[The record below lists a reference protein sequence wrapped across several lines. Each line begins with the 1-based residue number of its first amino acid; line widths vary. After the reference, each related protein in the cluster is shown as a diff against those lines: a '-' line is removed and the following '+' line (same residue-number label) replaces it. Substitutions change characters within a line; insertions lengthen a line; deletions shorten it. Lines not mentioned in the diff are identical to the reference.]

1 MFCLRAMT
9 GAIILFDH
17 VAPEGAFGRRSSIN
31 VKSNAA
37 AHSSS
42 SHLFSSFFS
51 RQIKAAVT
59 VLKGYT
65 NSPTDGLLN
74 ALRFTTIH
82 LNDSETP
89 NTIKQLLNWDFVM
102 FFFFLLLYGCFL
114 LLGLFFFYPS
124 FSSLQTK
131 HKKKKTKKK
140 MSFPHKILETYTNCN
155 CQKKKYSLFFSFFSL
170 FFFWLFLYLLFV
182 YIYVVAFLC
191 FQTKKKKKQGTQ
203 KKH

>member
-1 MFCLRAMT
+1 MSFSVGKLVDFQWKLGVAVKSNNCKNLGSPFVSILVRVADANNKIQTQTIEMT
-9 GAIILFDH
+9 ISQFQ
-17 VAPEGAFGRRSSIN
+17 VSFGRRSSIN

-89 NTIKQLLNWDFVM
+89 NTIKQLLN
-102 FFFFLLLYGCFL
+102 
-114 LLGLFFFYPS
+114 
-124 FSSLQTK
+124 
-131 HKKKKTKKK
+131 
-140 MSFPHKILETYTNCN
+140 
-155 CQKKKYSLFFSFFSL
+155 
-170 FFFWLFLYLLFV
+170 
-182 YIYVVAFLC
+182 
-191 FQTKKKKKQGTQ
+191 
-203 KKH
+203 